1 MKIRQNKIIIILLS
15 VLNCIM
21 ILGLNYVV
29 GRDLKTTDYHMSEN
43 FVKLKSNN
51 NVTKSENSFDFLLE
65 YDDVNVIAE
74 TKTEGLIGLYNPTM
88 NYYYNASKIYEL
100 GHRRY
105 FSMDD
110 YREKKNVAI
119 NINTVFDKRLD
130 EINVEISEVKDA
142 EYINIFMTES
152 DIYKS
157 GVKVVSNLFFLSS
170 TSFDNIYIDS
180 VNIKNLETVKN
191 KIKTLGYDEIKFDNR
206 NPLKDSLLKSF
217 DGGYTRTMFQGVI
230 ASYFVFCYVFLIYIS
245 KYNKYLRISLEYGAT
260 LKGLLKEFFKNI
272 ICLNSIAAVGAYGVM
287 SIFFS
292 CFFKRFLFT
301 YEIIGIA
308 VFLTLT
314 TIALT
319 FFKLYFKF
327 KRLKRTVR

>member
-180 VNIKNLETVKN
+180 ENTKSLKIVKE
-191 KIKTLGYDEIKFDNR
+191 KIKSFGYDEVEFNNR
-206 NPLKDSLLKSF
+206 KPLLNSVLNSLKYKYPTF
-217 DGGYTRTMFQGVI
+217 IFQGVI
-230 ASYFVFCYVFLIYIS
+230 STYVIFCYVFVVYLS
-245 KYNKYLRISLEYGAT
+245 KYNKYFRICLECGASFKEVLKNFIKQLCYFNVIAGFFSVVIMNVYLNYMSKNYLSFTELLGVSIFITITSMVLTWVKFSFT
-260 LKGLLKEFFKNI
+260 LKKTK
-272 ICLNSIAAVGAYGVM
+272 GAM
-287 SIFFS
+287 
-292 CFFKRFLFT
+292 R
-301 YEIIGIA
+301 
-308 VFLTLT
+308 
-314 TIALT
+314 
-319 FFKLYFKF
+319 
-327 KRLKRTVR
+327 

>member
-119 NINTVFDKRLD
+119 NIDTAFDKRLD

-180 VNIKNLETVKN
+180 ENTKSLKIVKE
-191 KIKTLGYDEIKFDNR
+191 KIKSFGYDEVEFNNR
-206 NPLKDSLLKSF
+206 KPLLNSVLNSLKYKYPTF
-217 DGGYTRTMFQGVI
+217 IFQGVI
-230 ASYFVFCYVFLIYIS
+230 STYVIFCYVFVVYLS
-245 KYNKYLRISLEYGAT
+245 KYNKYFRICLECGASFKEVLKNFIKQLCYFNVISGLFSVVIMNVYLNYMSKNYLSFTELLGVSIFITITSMVLTWVKFSFT
-260 LKGLLKEFFKNI
+260 LKKTK
-272 ICLNSIAAVGAYGVM
+272 GAM
-287 SIFFS
+287 
-292 CFFKRFLFT
+292 R
-301 YEIIGIA
+301 
-308 VFLTLT
+308 
-314 TIALT
+314 
-319 FFKLYFKF
+319 
-327 KRLKRTVR
+327 